1 MNALLKVE
9 ATKCEVCN
17 VQRALPK
24 EDLPGSDVLA
34 SSDSSDIPLVNSEVI
49 KVKLLLLFFASLL
62 FYYQV
67 LRESSNVFSLMYRG
81 HFALELLVPEIS
93 NNLNGRK

>member
-1 MNALLKVE
+1 MPILNGLLKKVE

-24 EDLPGSDVLA
+24 EDLPSSDV

-49 KVKLLLLFFASLL
+49 KVCNSLL
-62 FYYQV
+62 F
-67 LRESSNVFSLMYRG
+67 
-81 HFALELLVPEIS
+81 
-93 NNLNGRK
+93 

>member
-1 MNALLKVE
+1 MMIGIGLVYTYVFYEQPFKVE

-34 SSDSSDIPLVNSEVI
+34 SSDSDIPLVNSEVI
-49 KVKLLLLFFASLL
+49 KVKLLLLFFVSLL
-62 FYYQV
+62 FYYHV
-67 LRESSNVFSLMYRG
+67 LRESSNVFSLM
-81 HFALELLVPEIS
+81 
-93 NNLNGRK
+93 

>member
-34 SSDSSDIPLVNSEVI
+34 SSDSDIPLVNSEVI
-49 KVKLLLLFFASLL
+49 KVKLILLFCFLIALL
-62 FYYQV
+62 SCFK
-67 LRESSNVFSLMYRG
+67 RVFKSFLFDIQG
-81 HFALELLVPEIS
+81 APIFSKPEFI
-93 NNLNGRK
+93 KPCA

>member
-34 SSDSSDIPLVNSEVI
+34 SSDSDIPLVNSEVI
-49 KVKLLLLFFASLL
+49 KVKLLLLFCFLIVLLSCFKRVFKRFLFDIQGSL
-62 FYYQV
+62 
-67 LRESSNVFSLMYRG
+67 
-81 HFALELLVPEIS
+81 
-93 NNLNGRK
+93 

>member
-1 MNALLKVE
+1 MDFEKKKVE

-24 EDLPGSDVLA
+24 EDLPSSDV

-49 KVKLLLLFFASLL
+49 KVCNSF
-62 FYYQV
+62 
-67 LRESSNVFSLMYRG
+67 NMN
-81 HFALELLVPEIS
+81 II
-93 NNLNGRK
+93 LNI